1 MASNGIMAI
10 SPEADAL
17 RTKLRK
23 FCTEEVKP
31 AQEAFHEQLASLVG
45 QERWTVSHAALD
57 KLKERAKSLG
67 LWNLFLPKDYLPLGA
82 GLSNLD
88 YAYLAEVMGYTGEW
102 GSEACNCSAPDTGNM
117 EVFAKYGSEVQKEK
131 WLKPLLNGEIRSVFF
146 MTEPQVA
153 SSDARNI
160 TTFFTREQGSY
171 VVNGRKWWSSGV
183 MDPRCK
189 IGIVMGRVRNP
200 KTASTGSH
208 DQQSMVLVPLDRD
221 AKGQVITNGM
231 TVHRA
236 LTVFGYDDAPHG
248 HAEVSFENCR
258 VPEENM
264 VLGEGRGFEISQ
276 GRLGPG
282 RIHHA
287 MRTIGVA
294 ELAIEKM
301 IERASQRVVFGK
313 PIAEQGMFIEQLALS
328 RMEIEQARLL
338 TLHTAK
344 KIDDL
349 GAQGARK
356 EISMIKVAVYR
367 MGTTVVDRALHVHG
381 GGGVSGDFGLAR
393 MYANLRALRFADGP
407 DEVHME
413 TITKLELRNM
423 MKKKEEM
430 ARL

>member
-1 MASNGIMAI
+1 
-10 SPEADAL
+10 
-17 RTKLRK
+17 
-23 FCTEEVKP
+23 
-31 AQEAFHEQLASLVG
+31 
-45 QERWTVSHAALD
+45 
-57 KLKERAKSLG
+57 
-67 LWNLFLPKDYLPLGA
+67 
-82 GLSNLD
+82 
-88 YAYLAEVMGYTGEW
+88 
-102 GSEACNCSAPDTGNM
+102 
-117 EVFAKYGSEVQKEK
+117 
-131 WLKPLLNGEIRSVFF
+131 
-146 MTEPQVA
+146 
-153 SSDARNI
+153 
-160 TTFFTREQGSY
+160 
-171 VVNGRKWWSSGV
+171 
-183 MDPRCK
+183 
-189 IGIVMGRVRNP
+189 
-200 KTASTGSH
+200 
-208 DQQSMVLVPLDRD
+208 
-221 AKGQVITNGM
+221 
-231 TVHRA
+231 VHRA